1 MGTHPIFE
9 SDFDCLTECCF
20 VKLSA
25 PVVGFCRLL
34 LVKRGFVAS
43 SLVAPKNPETF
54 NLGNMMKSYGMPSG
68 AQHTKGPLAQHPLTL
83 FMYCLGGMC
92 LCVWIGPG
100 FFPPQ
105 NMINRNWCYSQT
117 PFLYFLGIIA
127 AIVIAPIVNT

>member
-1 MGTHPIFE
+1 MFRMLFRQAQCAGRRVLSTSSRQAGLRSIF
-9 SDFDCLTECCF
+9 
-20 VKLSA
+20 
-25 PVVGFCRLL
+25 PG
-34 LVKRGFVAS
+34 G
-43 SLVAPKNPETF
+43 PKNPETF

-83 FMYCLGGMC
+83 FMYCLGGMS